1 MVSQY
6 FHWYSFG
13 PTVSIPPNFISPL
26 VKKRMIISVPSFA
39 RMMVMVEVVRSTLSS
54 SEKDALVT
62 LTAMEHLLLRHTEIM
77 QRLAGHALLPSHG
90 GSATKVGTNKTQD
103 PCRDLG

>member
-6 FHWYSFG
+6 FHWYFG

-26 VKKRMIISVPSFA
+26 VKKRMIMSVPLFA

-54 SEKDALVT
+54 SEKDAL
-62 LTAMEHLLLRHTEIM
+62 
-77 QRLAGHALLPSHG
+77 
-90 GSATKVGTNKTQD
+90 
-103 PCRDLG
+103 